1 MLSLKQCLKDIL
13 GAVQDLT
20 ARKNTYYTASATKA
34 NVPGTSFTLC
44 SVALPK
50 GLYLVLGNVEA
61 NTGSATDIIGSFL
74 SYSGS
79 GQYVARGNGRTTMD
93 AGGGC
98 QSWGILNVT
107 GSSATAI
114 LTTYGYYSY
123 SCNYIGRM
131 AAIKLI

>member
-1 MLSLKQCLKDIL
+1 MLSLKQCLKDLL

-44 SVALPK
+44 SVRLPK
-50 GLYLVLGNVEA
+50 GLYLILGNVYA
-61 NTGSATDIIGSFL
+61 DASNPPDPIGSFL
-74 SYSGS
+74 SCSGA
-79 GQYVARGNGRTTMD
+79 GRYVAKGNGRGTMN

-114 LTTYGYYSY
+114 ITTYGYYSY
-123 SCNYIGRM
+123 SCNYTGRI
-131 AAIKLI
+131 AAIRLI